1 MKKQNEL
8 DKESIQIW
16 CEQLSLCKP
25 QPMSH
30 KLCECFLKLSLME
43 KEDVTEDTDFTE
55 LIEND
60 FIAALVSRRAEACHT
75 YRLGKYAT
83 LFLAI
88 LCDRPGFAVQML
100 NYIQYKCWKYRMKDV
115 DMTSLSIFFPFG
127 FFSIQDMEKMW
138 DKQKFLD
145 QSGHALNMLDFP
157 EYMESIKNIGT

>member
-1 MKKQNEL
+1 M
-8 DKESIQIW
+8 I
-16 CEQLSLCKP
+16 
-25 QPMSH
+25 
-30 KLCECFLKLSLME
+30 
-43 KEDVTEDTDFTE
+43 EDTDFTE

-75 YRLGKYAT
+75 YRLHKYAT